1 MIFVFFLLELEG
13 GALDSA
19 SSVDQL
25 VGCGVW
31 KDVHHENMN
40 SFELFAILG
49 GLGMESFCGD
59 QAFQGS
65 DFPKES
71 WACREEKAR
80 VWVFVRGIIKG
91 WHDWMGERCPRQVA
105 DTMMVVRG
113 FCAHDVASSS
123 RPSSLV
129 Q

>member
-1 MIFVFFLLELEG
+1 M
-13 GALDSA
+13 
-19 SSVDQL
+19 SS
-25 VGCGVW
+25 
-31 KDVHHENMN
+31 
-40 SFELFAILG
+40 FALFAILE
-49 GLGMESFCGD
+49 GLRMESFRGD

-80 VWVFVRGIIKG
+80 VWVFFRAIIKG
-91 WHDWMGERCPRQVA
+91 WHDWMGERCPRQA
-105 DTMMVVRG
+105 SDAMMVVTG
-113 FCAHDVASSS
+113 FYAHDVVSSS